1 MKKLPV
7 VAATILLAT
16 LPIAAFAQS
25 AAADDYAGRPFP
37 LWVFLVPI
45 AGIIAL
51 IAAYGAKAAVEKR
64 R

>member
-1 MKKLPV
+1 MKKSHVFAVTMLF
-7 VAATILLAT
+7 AT
-16 LPIAAFAQS
+16 LPVAAFAQT
-25 AAADDYAGRPFP
+25 ADDYAGRPFP

-51 IAAYGAKAAVEKR
+51 IAAYGAKSAVEKR

>member
-1 MKKLPV
+1 MKNLHV
-7 VAATILLAT
+7 FITTMVLAT
-16 LPIAAFAQS
+16 LPVAAFAQT
-25 AAADDYAGRPFP
+25 ADDYAGRPFP

-64 R
+64 VR